1 MPINYNNIKLPNDF
15 FDRLETT
22 TKEDDLFLSSYY
34 ALNTI
39 FYLKKYHPNL
49 TEKQKAQL
57 NPLEQK
63 ISTYLYTNFVDGK
76 PWSFR
81 RILSVKALKI
91 NNNILVNNIDL
102 SELIDLAL
110 KYGKPNTNI
119 LDMGAFTEDTK
130 DFFLMNNIGIDKLKQ
145 LQAVSLLWIILIEK
159 K

>member
-1 MPINYNNIKLPNDF
+1 MEEIKD
-15 FDRLETT
+15 
-22 TKEDDLFLSSYY
+22 K
-34 ALNTI
+34 
-39 FYLKKYHPNL
+39 
-49 TEKQKAQL
+49 
-57 NPLEQK
+57 EQK
-63 ISTYLYTNFVDGK
+63 PKHRDKIEALDS
-76 PWSFR
+76 
-81 RILSVKALKI
+81 LSVGISMVAAIAIGVGIGLALKHFTGY
-91 NNNILVNNIDL
+91 NIDL